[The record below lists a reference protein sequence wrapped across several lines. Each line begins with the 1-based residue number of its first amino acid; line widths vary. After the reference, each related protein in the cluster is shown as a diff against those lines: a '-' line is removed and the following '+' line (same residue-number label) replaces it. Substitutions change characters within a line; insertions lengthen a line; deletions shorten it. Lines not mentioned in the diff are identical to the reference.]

1 MTYRLKHQL
10 FQGCCCVC
18 IGGRLPGKLGC
29 WPKCSLCNILVQ
41 KLLFSAI
48 EKYLCWQGNS
58 FSVSISVS
66 CREKSYFVLMEDT
79 RFNSSVVLIIK
90 AVKIGCAL
98 LFTTFMGLYPG
109 LAEKSGFVFFFFLGW
124 LELKITW
131 FVTFLTADG
140 WFPCWGCSSLQP
152 SVAGSHWLS
161 LVYLLLYMS
170 SCPLLFAVLYLH

>member
-1 MTYRLKHQL
+1 MSVRMTYRLKHLL
-10 FQGCCCVC
+10 FQDCCCVC

-98 LFTTFMGLYPG
+98 LFTTFMGLCPG
-109 LAEKSGFVFFFFLGW
+109 LAEKSDFFSRLTWVENHLVCHILDSRW
-124 LELKITW
+124 LVSLLRL
-131 FVTFLTADG
+131 FFLTAQCG
-140 WFPCWGCSSLQP
+140 R
-152 SVAGSHWLS
+152 
-161 LVYLLLYMS
+161 
-170 SCPLLFAVLYLH
+170 